1 MWILVNYTGKNM
13 TSYMINVK
21 LVKKKRTEV
30 RFLVVLDS
38 LDRIVY

>member
-21 LVKKKRTEV
+21 LVKKKAHRSALSCST
-30 RFLVVLDS
+30 RFS
-38 LDRIVY
+38 G